1 MKSLKTINRPTKAL
15 LTLLIPAIY
24 LLILNK
30 SLWFIMYLTFGMSV
44 KEYSNSDLIA
54 LLNIASGLF
63 FLIETIVFLYIDKK
77 RTNHGY

>member
-30 SLWFIMYLTFGMSV
+30 SLWFIMYLTFGMSI